1 MGFKMK
7 LANLEETKLIRITS
21 YASVIV
27 AAVLIIMKLFG
38 WWVTNSVSL
47 QASLIDS
54 LLDAIASF
62 VNMIAIYHALKPA
75 DKRHSYGHGKIE
87 SLAAL
92 GQSIFI
98 GASAI
103 WLLYEAYER
112 FEAHESIQQTQTGLL
127 IMVAAVIISFL
138 LVSFQ
143 KYVVQ
148 RTQSQAIAADMLHY
162 KADLMVN
169 IAVIISLLSAAF
181 FEVDWLD
188 AIFGILIGIYIF
200 WTAWKIMVS
209 AFNVLLDTEL
219 DEEDREK
226 ILKII
231 STHPEVIHVK
241 NLRTRRSGL
250 QQFFQLNLVMDP
262 DISLRK
268 ADLAA
273 NEVEQQVLK
282 AYPKSEVTI
291 RFVPEIPSEH

>member
-1 MGFKMK
+1 M
-7 LANLEETKLIRITS
+7 NITKIEDTNLIRITS

-38 WWVTNSVSL
+38 WWLTNSVSL

-62 VNMIAIYHALKPA
+62 VNMFAIYQALKPA

-112 FEAHESIQQTQTGLL
+112 FDAHEAIQQTQTGLM
-127 IMVAAVIISFL
+127 IMTAAVIISFL

-148 RTQSQAIAADMLHY
+148 KTQSQAIAADMLHY

-181 FEVDWLD
+181 FAVDWLD
-188 AIFGILIGIYIF
+188 AVFGILIGIYIF

-226 ILKII
+226 ILEII
-231 STHPEVIHVK
+231 NTHPEVIHVK
-241 NLRTRRSGL
+241 DLRTRRSGL

-268 ADLAA
+268 ADIAA
-273 NEVEQQVLK
+273 NEVEEEVLK
-282 AYPKSEVTI
+282 AFPKSEVAI